1 MAKLRNILT
10 LALTGSFCV
19 IGMAICVMAPV
30 VARSGA
36 IDLVE
41 GQMQVTGVTL
51 IEHERRSKSRGAAM
65 AIGARAGFQ
74 PALDGLQ
81 HAIRSAIMPS

>member
-1 MAKLRNILT
+1 
-10 LALTGSFCV
+10 
-19 IGMAICVMAPV
+19 
-30 VARSGA
+30 
-36 IDLVE
+36 
-41 GQMQVTGVTL
+41 MQVTGVTL

>member
-19 IGMAICVMAPV
+19 IGMAICVMASV

-36 IDLVE
+36 IDL
-41 GQMQVTGVTL
+41 
-51 IEHERRSKSRGAAM
+51 SRGSD
-65 AIGARAGFQ
+65 AGHWRH
-74 PALDGLQ
+74 PD
-81 HAIRSAIMPS
+81 